1 MLAALG
7 IHDVMRHHRL
17 QVRYSAAAYPRP
29 VVLKLTAQHKMQ
41 EMILAEKIKRGILV
55 FSVAPSDLCHAEVAA
70 VLMYYI
76 RENMTEKLK
85 QHRIP
90 PYNDIIPHQA

>member
-1 MLAALG
+1 MIEAGQSLFDCPAFCLHFL
-7 IHDVMRHHRL
+7 II
-17 QVRYSAAAYPRP
+17 QPEK
-29 VVLKLTAQHKMQ
+29 VLNRRNLWYTQNDRMKMQ

-85 QHRIP
+85 QHS
-90 PYNDIIPHQA
+90 